1 MREVIIFFKKEIIRQ
16 SPASA
21 QAPCKIYCQN
31 IHFSNWDCLLGLE
44 AEQSDACWWRR
55 ANLMDASV
63 IWNCQHLSSSALQ
76 AYGDDASVDSSQT
89 DGSSQLVA
97 HHSGLPHYSEHP
109 LECMFPPPAWGKTN
123 IRLSQSGAE
132 LSRSGSAPAVHSNL
146 AVLLHIMP
154 INVLYLYTGH
164 SSRLEQKHRTGFHSE
179 NKVKLNEDHT
189 LEMDAEASQ
198 APKQVEEINNSNDEL
213 LSCNSDGVSSLK

>member
-1 MREVIIFFKKEIIRQ
+1 MTWVLFFFYVYGEFYEIHTYTKKMKKIYISLENYEMREVIIFFKKEIIRQ

-109 LECMFPPPAWGKTN
+109 LECMFPPPAWGKTT
-123 IRLSQSGAE
+123 SGC
-132 LSRSGSAPAVHSNL
+132 PK
-146 AVLLHIMP
+146 AVL
-154 INVLYLYTGH
+154 
-164 SSRLEQKHRTGFHSE
+164 SSVAAAQHRPSIQIWQFCCT
-179 NKVKLNEDHT
+179 
-189 LEMDAEASQ
+189 
-198 APKQVEEINNSNDEL
+198 
-213 LSCNSDGVSSLK
+213 